1 MAKMA
6 KMFKSLFE
14 LSIDEFESMRRP
26 SQKQT
31 QEKRLVIAQPAR
43 LIPAYPKLDELS
55 LASVFLATLPLVK
68 EFRDIFSKEVK
79 LGRSGTL
86 HAYTEVSF
94 PEAKVNRE
102 NAKNKGP
109 LRVDGLVLQV
119 VGRKIRD
126 AALFEFKMG
135 GQKLDADQIN
145 AYQELAKA
153 VGITKLI
160 SISNQYVSSPTD
172 YPIEVK
178 RVRGVDLF
186 HFSWRHIIAFGSHLL
201 TDNQYNI
208 ADPDQVKIMQ
218 EVMAF
223 LRNPAA
229 KAYTFD
235 AMGKGWLE
243 VVGSIKSDED
253 FFKRNL
259 PCIESAIRDW
269 LEEEQDLALKMSD
282 ELGVLVDTRIR
293 GNRTME
299 KRIETEKQ
307 RMEKDKILLSQFSFP
322 LKDIVS
328 PLIVS
333 LNLKSGI
340 LFCDVEVQ
348 VRQITID
355 SINHRRSIGSQLN
368 PIRNQLEK
376 CRRENTDE
384 FNAIE
389 NELSILVKKKGSGP
403 NPHLPYTRFDDLLEE
418 SLGNRFT
425 SVVIRLERDF
435 NKHLNKSRV
444 FVREYEECV
453 RTFYSVV
460 VQHLENY
467 KEPSPKMKV
476 KKDEEETDTAT

>member
-1 MAKMA
+1 MA

-43 LIPAYPKLDELS
+43 LIPAYSKLDEKS

-68 EFRDIFSKEVK
+68 EFRDIFSREVK

-119 VGRKIRD
+119 VGKKIRD

-135 GQKLDADQIN
+135 GQELDADQIN

-160 SISNQYVSSPTD
+160 SISNQYVPSPTD

-201 TDNQYNI
+201 TDNEYNI
-208 ADPDQVKIMQ
+208 ADPDQVNIMS
-218 EVMAF
+218 EVMTF
-223 LRNPAA
+223 LRNPAT

-322 LKDIVS
+322 LKKIVS

-340 LFCDVEVQ
+340 LFCEVDVKVE
-348 VRQITID
+348 QITAPL
-355 SINHRRSIGSQLN
+355 INYRRSIGSQLN
-368 PIRNQLEK
+368 PIRNQLEE
-376 CRRENTDE
+376 CRRKHPTE
-384 FNAIE
+384 FSSIE
-389 NELSILVKKKGSGP
+389 NELYLIAKIKGARP
-403 NPHLPYTRFDDLLEE
+403 NPRHPYTRFDDLLEDALTNE
-418 SLGNRFT
+418 VT
-425 SVVIRLERDF
+425 SIVIRLERDF
-435 NKHLNKSRV
+435 NKFLNKSRV
-444 FVREYEECV
+444 FVKEYEESV

-460 VQHLENY
+460 AQYLRHFE
-467 KEPSPKMKV
+467 EETPKMKV